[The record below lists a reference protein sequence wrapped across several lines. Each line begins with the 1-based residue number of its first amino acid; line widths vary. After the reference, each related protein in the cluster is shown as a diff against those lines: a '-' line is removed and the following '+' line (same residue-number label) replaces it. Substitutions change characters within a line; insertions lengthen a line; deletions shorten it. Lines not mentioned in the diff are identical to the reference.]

1 MSRFRLLFE
10 GELRD
15 GDDINGVSEQVAV
28 RLEDIA
34 DVRLIEVRREL
45 CGCLICKHGNPIPQS
60 FDRKVFCV
68 KDAKPYGAMD
78 CCSRFENFDLK
89 DIMGIPELSRRC
101 DRFNKF
107 YNQLER

>member
-15 GDDINGVSEQVAV
+15 GEDIKGVSEQVAV

-45 CGCLICKHGNPIPQS
+45 CGCLICKHGFPVEGSYERRVWCTIQGKEQGALECCQY
-60 FDRKVFCV
+60 F
-68 KDAKPYGAMD
+68 KPL
-78 CCSRFENFDLK
+78 DLLDK
-89 DIMGIPELSRRC
+89 ETDKTYDHRIE
-101 DRFNKF
+101 RFNKF
-107 YNQLER
+107 FRQI